1 MITIDL
7 TWGEVFQA
15 ALIAVMRLLKN
26 LQVGAQEKY
35 GADGDNLDYH
45 FNGCLG
51 EIALAKWRNTF
62 WSGSL
67 GNYRAIDVGDR
78 WQVRA
83 AGRMT
88 DRLILHPDDS
98 DADPFVLAL
107 TPHNTL
113 PRVFLYGWIMGAD
126 GKLRQ
131 YWTDPGTGRPAF
143 FVPQHMLLDME
154 DLCG

>member
-1 MITIDL
+1 MTPVL
-7 TWGEVFQA
+7 LSWSEVFQA
-15 ALIAVMRLLKN
+15 GVIGLMRLTKN
-26 LQVGAQEKY
+26 LQNGAVEKH
-35 GADGDNLDYH
+35 GADGDSLDHH

-67 GNYRAIDVGDR
+67 GDYKARDVGR

-88 DRLILHPDDS
+88 DRLILHHEDD
-98 DADPFVLAL
+98 DEHPFVLAL
-107 TPHNTL
+107 VPHKTL
-113 PRVFLYGWIMGAD
+113 PRVFLRGWILGAD
-126 GKLRQ
+126 GKLLQ

-143 FVPQHMLLDME
+143 FVPQDVLNAMDELE
-154 DLCG
+154 